1 MVKKTGYAEVAFLL
15 NEIRDAQIEIGR
27 KVDALESTLDKREHI
42 DKIVAD
48 NYALLHGNGK
58 PSFAT
63 IRDKVVSWDG
73 KFTALSL
80 LVVGNI
86 VVQIMVKFFV
96 P

>member
-1 MVKKTGYAEVAFLL
+1 MAKKTGYEEVALLL
-15 NEIRDAQIEIGR
+15 NEIRSSQIEIGK

-42 DKIVAD
+42 DKMVAD

-58 PSFAT
+58 PSFAAT
-63 IRDKVVSWDG
+63 RDKVEGWDR

-86 VVQIMVKFFV
+86 AVSIIVKV
-96 P
+96 YSP